1 MSQFVMSRRLFAG
14 VPVIMATATVP
25 LAEPSQPRRVVAFGR
40 LSRCAGQV
48 MVSDQLADLNTAPAR
63 AGR

>member
-1 MSQFVMSRRLFAG
+1 MSQFVMTRRVFAG

-25 LAEPSQPRRVVAFGR
+25 LAEPNQLRRVVASGR
-40 LSRCAGQV
+40 ITRRGGQV
-48 MVSDQLADLNTAPAR
+48 MISDRLAALRPAPAR